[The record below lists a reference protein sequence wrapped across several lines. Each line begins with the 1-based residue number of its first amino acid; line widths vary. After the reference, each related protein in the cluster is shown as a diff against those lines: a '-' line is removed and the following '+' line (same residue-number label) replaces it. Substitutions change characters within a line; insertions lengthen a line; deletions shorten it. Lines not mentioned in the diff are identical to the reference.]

1 MAPSRVNDPKLTWP
15 HGHGYNMSM
24 KTIPAGK
31 FKDQCLKI
39 MDRIVQTRAPVIVTK
54 RGNPI
59 VRVVP
64 YSRDRTASSSL
75 AASIL
80 KEEGDVFRTGE
91 KWNADLP

>member
-1 MAPSRVNDPKLTWP
+1 
-15 HGHGYNMSM
+15 MSM

-39 MDRIVQTRAPVIVTK
+39 MDRVAQTRAPVIVTK

-80 KEEGDVFRTGE
+80 KEEGDVFGTGE